1 MLNIFKFLARSRQQ
15 RVKPEPQTT
24 GFTLIELL
32 VAVIIAGIVVS
43 SLLGFLVNIMAS
55 ERRERAKSTSEQE
68 VQAALDY
75 MVQDLQEA
83 VYVYDAYGLNGNTP
97 GVTTQTPI
105 RNQIPPVKPV
115 TNCDSVATCEPVLVF
130 WKRTFFNRN
139 DTVNNAGSTVRIGTK
154 TGGNDT
160 YVYSLVAYYLVK
172 NPAGSI
178 WSNASRVARFEIR
191 DGIPTNNNTGFEI
204 SPDPGF
210 VPFDLASADNIPAA
224 MNKWKSGTAPT
235 RYTSIASQSYPNTSL
250 QTLVDYIDDTRYDS
264 TAIASL
270 HSISTNP
277 TQGILDCRAPNKG
290 ALGGDLTT
298 ATQPGAQRI
307 PADFETAT
315 SAKTSSFYACV
326 NSTTSSVLLY
336 LRGNALARFIQDPSR
351 RTANQ
356 SNLVYLP
363 SSEVR
368 IFGRGFFGNTN
379 Q

>member
-1 MLNIFKFLARSRQQ
+1 MLNTFKFFVRSRKQ
-15 RVKPEPQTT
+15 RVKTEPTTT

-32 VAVIIAGIVVS
+32 VAMIIAGIVVS
-43 SLLGFLVNIMAS
+43 SLLGFLVNIMTS

-83 VYVYDAYGLNGNTP
+83 VYVYDAYGLNGDPNA
-97 GVTTQTPI
+97 TTQTPI
-105 RNQIPPVKPV
+105 SNQIPPVKPV
-115 TNCDSVATCEPVLVF
+115 TGCNSVATCEPVLVF
-130 WKRTFFNRN
+130 WKRTFFNKT
-139 DTVNNAGSTVRIGTK
+139 DEVGGVTVGNV
-154 TGGNDT
+154 TGQNDT

-172 NPAGSI
+172 NPANSI
-178 WSNASRVARFEIR
+178 WSNASRIARFEIR
-191 DGIPTNNNTGFEI
+191 DGIPTATNTGFQI
-204 SPDPGF
+204 NPDPGF

-224 MNKWKSGTAPT
+224 MNKWKSGTTPT
-235 RYTSIASQSYPNTSL
+235 RYSSVATQAYDRNNL

-264 TAIASL
+264 AAIASL

-307 PADFETAT
+307 PADFATAT
-315 SAKTSSFYACV
+315 DTQMSSFYACV

-336 LRGNALARFIQDPSR
+336 LRGNALARFIQDPTR
-351 RTANQ
+351 RTVNQ
-356 SNLVYLP
+356 SSLVYLP
-363 SSEVR
+363 SSQVR
-368 IFGRGFFGNTN
+368 VFGRGFFGNTT

>member
-1 MLNIFKFLARSRQQ
+1 MLNIFKFLASSQQ
-15 RVKPEPQTT
+15 QSLKPKSKPT

-32 VAVIIAGIVVS
+32 VAVIIAGIVIS
-43 SLLGFLVNIMAS
+43 SLLAFLVNIMTS
-55 ERRERAKSTSEQE
+55 ERKERAKSNSEQE
-68 VQAALDY
+68 VQAALEY

-83 VYVYDAYGLNGNTP
+83 VYVYDASGLNGDPNVTP
-97 GVTTQTPI
+97 QTPI
-105 RNQIPPVKPV
+105 RNQLPPVKPV
-115 TNCDSVATCEPVLVF
+115 TGCDSAATCEPVLVF

-139 DTVNNAGSTVRIGTK
+139 DTVNTVRIGTK
-154 TGGNDT
+154 TDENDT

-191 DGIPTNNNTGFEI
+191 DGIPTTTNTGFEI
-204 SPDPGF
+204 NPDPGF

-224 MNKWKSGTAPT
+224 MNKWKSGTAPV
-235 RYTSIASQSYPNTSL
+235 RYTSASQPYDRNNL

-264 TAIASL
+264 AAIAPL
-270 HSISTNP
+270 HSISTAP
-277 TQGILDCRAPNKG
+277 TQGILDCRNPTKG
-290 ALGGDLTT
+290 ALGGNLTD
-298 ATQPGAQRI
+298 ATQPGAQRL
-307 PADFETAT
+307 PANFDTAT

-336 LRGNALARFIQDPSR
+336 LRGNALARLIQDPSR
-351 RTANQ
+351 RVANQ
-356 SNLVYLP
+356 NNLIYLP
-363 SSEVR
+363 SSQVR